1 MCERERKRERV
12 QLIMTVRVC
21 LSLGMHMVDETQLK
35 GVRGFK
41 TFVCA
46 NGCEKPR
53 KSQRKRKKE

>member
-1 MCERERKRERV
+1 
-12 QLIMTVRVC
+12 MTVRVC

-53 KSQRKRKKE
+53 KSQRKRKKEKERMKMRERERES